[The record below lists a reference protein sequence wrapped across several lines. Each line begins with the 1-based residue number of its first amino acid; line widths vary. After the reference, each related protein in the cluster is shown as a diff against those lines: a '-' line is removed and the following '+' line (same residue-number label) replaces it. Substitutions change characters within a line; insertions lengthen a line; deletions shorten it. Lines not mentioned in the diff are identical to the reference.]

1 MDFERPEI
9 TALNGIERYESFLR
23 SIGMPITFAELGAK
37 AEDIPFLAK
46 NVRRNPD
53 GTTGHFVKLDT
64 KAIEELLRIAVR

>member
-1 MDFERPEI
+1 MAE
-9 TALNGIERYESFLR
+9 
-23 SIGMPITFAELGAK
+23 ITFAELGAK